1 MAPPGKSAV
10 WMLTYQSWG
19 LAAILWARP
28 ASTSTQPAT
37 DDRVSGS
44 EAALVPGW
52 KNGTT
57 TGPAT
62 PAAPWWM
69 WEAVGAPIPD
79 HSSRKQALPP
89 PRRTNAR
96 PRPSGSPGPGTS
108 LAPLR
113 LAASRVTLPLPAP
126 GPVAA
131 APGAVSRVSP
141 AARAAASATAATRL
155 RIRRL
160 LGLGNGR
167 RSAVPVQRDIGTTTE
182 RPVRFPC

>member
-1 MAPPGKSAV
+1 MAPAGKSAV
-10 WMLTYQSWG
+10 WMLTYQSRG
-19 LAAILWARP
+19 LAAILRAKP

-131 APGAVSRVSP
+131 APGPVAAAPGAVSRVSP
-141 AARAAASATAATRL
+141 VARAAVSATATTRL

-160 LGLGNGR
+160 LVSGMG
-167 RSAVPVQRDIGTTTE
+167 
-182 RPVRFPC
+182 